1 MQLYLV
7 FLILIVI
14 ALGPLDSCGS
24 FLLFQSGAVGLDF
37 FYVVRGRGRR
47 GIDSL
52 YEYPSDRSKL
62 PLTILNYCLPNMGD
76 MRATIEVN
84 NGKLCDVD
92 LLVALYKKGCGSCLL
107 QRFWL
112 LLAWEHAGL
121 VLDVVMTSLFVI
133 GKS

>member
-7 FLILIVI
+7 FLILLVI

-52 YEYPSDRSKL
+52 CSRIRYTRYNRYTRYSPIRD
-62 PLTILNYCLPNMGD
+62 IQY
-76 MRATIEVN
+76 A
-84 NGKLCDVD
+84 
-92 LLVALYKKGCGSCLL
+92 
-107 QRFWL
+107 RFT
-112 LLAWEHAGL
+112 
-121 VLDVVMTSLFVI
+121 V
-133 GKS
+133 

>member
-14 ALGPLDSCGS
+14 ALGPLNSCGS

-76 MRATIEVN
+76 IRATIEVN
-84 NGKLCDVD
+84 NGMLCDAD
-92 LLVALYKKGCGSCLL
+92 LLVALCA
-107 QRFWL
+107 R
-112 LLAWEHAGL
+112 
-121 VLDVVMTSLFVI
+121 DVVRVSLSGF
-133 GKS
+133 GCFWPGSTLGLSWMS